1 MDKDTYKK
9 AMELME
15 ARSKKKS
22 SKVTLP
28 EERKT
33 LTPEQLDKLRKRVPD
48 TYKKISREE
57 AEKYN
62 KTLELQMT
70 PNSRAQYLQNKEA
83 GDPLAIENS
92 YEQWKKL

>member
-9 AMELME
+9 AMEVME
-15 ARSKKKS
+15 ARGKKKEGNTSKGMSKK
-22 SKVTLP
+22 TLP
-28 EERKT
+28 YITEMS
-33 LTPEQLDKLRKRVPD
+33 PEQFDKLVR
-48 TYKKISREE
+48 
-57 AEKYN
+57 
-62 KTLELQMT
+62 